1 MQTLIEETNSFGSLY
16 RKYRNGKLIKTV
28 QIISLQETVDG
39 YDYIII
45 LDNRK
50 QIIFEVY
57 EYLNFHLQNFSYKKR
72 ELAMNALK
80 LFFSFAE
87 LFNIY
92 DYKSINKKD
101 LNKLLGFLEG
111 GYSSGNLAIFN
122 INTVRSNKTINM
134 YLSIYRQF
142 FNFLEIK
149 DNIFNEKSIAHTHKS
164 NTRVLGP
171 TTSVSTEKY
180 IGNLTEIHEKRVP
193 KYIKVYEYEK
203 ILNLIDNSKSSPQ
216 LKLRNKLIIKLMYN
230 YGFRISEVLGLTIE
244 DLDFNIYKLSDNKVD
259 MGRIILRNRVSDKQ
273 YHHCKNLH
281 IPKSIEEY
289 NPQSK
294 YHTANYGYK
303 EVFVDINL
311 LKQIQEY
318 IDMTMD
324 VFNMTPVAIDRL
336 TKRIADKVSNNTQ
349 IKNNNYYIF
358 ISKNYTPITIDG
370 WNKIIRSYFK
380 ALEIPLDN
388 VVKENNLNHRFRH
401 GFAMN
406 LKKLGYD
413 KLDIM
418 KKLRHSKVS
427 SVAKYFNPDT
437 EDDINTA
444 KEISTKSRELLG
456 IKI

>member
-1 MQTLIEETNSFGSLY
+1 
-16 RKYRNGKLIKTV
+16 
-28 QIISLQETVDG
+28 
-39 YDYIII
+39 
-45 LDNRK
+45 
-50 QIIFEVY
+50 
-57 EYLNFHLQNFSYKKR
+57 
-72 ELAMNALK
+72 
-80 LFFSFAE
+80 
-87 LFNIY
+87 
-92 DYKSINKKD
+92 
-101 LNKLLGFLEG
+101 
-111 GYSSGNLAIFN
+111 
-122 INTVRSNKTINM
+122 
-134 YLSIYRQF
+134 
-142 FNFLEIK
+142 
-149 DNIFNEKSIAHTHKS
+149 
-164 NTRVLGP
+164 
-171 TTSVSTEKY
+171 
-180 IGNLTEIHEKRVP
+180 
-193 KYIKVYEYEK
+193 
-203 ILNLIDNSKSSPQ
+203 
-216 LKLRNKLIIKLMYN
+216 
-230 YGFRISEVLGLTIE
+230 
-244 DLDFNIYKLSDNKVD
+244 